1 MPSIS
6 YQDKSPMSD
15 SNTDAIAEPCYDSF
29 HRYVLMTAAHN
40 EEATIE
46 GTIKSIVSQTIL
58 PERWVIVS
66 DASSDKTDDIIQ
78 EYAQRFSFIRFLR
91 MTRQPGRNFR
101 SKVLA
106 LQSGSKL
113 LGGCQ
118 FSFIGNVDADV
129 SLEPS
134 YFQDLLAQFERR
146 PRLGLA
152 GGFFFEEEGGV
163 FKSRKGNHTY
173 SVTHAAQLVRRECY
187 EAIGGYAV
195 LEYGGEDWHAETS
208 ARMNGW
214 EIEAFPTLKI
224 FHHRHTGEGGN
235 LIRYKF
241 RQGRMDYAFGSDAR
255 FEILK
260 CLLRV
265 PDKPFLIGC
274 LARLIGFTW
283 SSIRQDQRPV
293 SDEFVA
299 FMRNE
304 QKARLAALFK
314 RAHVGASKERPQF

>member
-1 MPSIS
+1 
-6 YQDKSPMSD
+6 MSD
-15 SNTDAIAEPCYDSF
+15 SANKGITEFPRHQF
-29 HRYVLMTAAHN
+29 PRYVLMTAAYN

-46 GTIKSIVSQTIL
+46 GTLKSVASQTIL

-66 DASSDKTDDIIQ
+66 DGSTDGTDRIIQ
-78 EYAQRFSFIRFLR
+78 EYAKNFGFIRYLR
-91 MTRQPGRNFR
+91 ITRRPGRNFGA
-101 SKVLA
+101 KVRA
-106 LQSGSKL
+106 LQSGCKL
-113 LGGCQ
+113 LEECQ
-118 FSFIGNVDADV
+118 YSFIGNVDADV

-134 YFQDLLAQFERR
+134 YFQDLLAQFNRR

-152 GGFFFEEEGGV
+152 GGFFFEEQDGE
-163 FKSRKGNHTY
+163 FKNRRGNRTY

-208 ARMNGW
+208 ARMKGW
-214 EIEAFPTLKI
+214 EIEAFSTLKI
-224 FHHRHTGEGGN
+224 FHHRHTGEGGG

-255 FEILK
+255 FETLK

-265 PDKPFLIGC
+265 RDKPFLIGC
-274 LARLIGFTW
+274 IARLTGFIW
-283 SSIRQDQRPV
+283 SSIRRDQRPV

-299 FMRNE
+299 FMRND
-304 QKARLAALFK
+304 QRARLAALFK
-314 RAHVGASKERPQF
+314 RADVGASKEETQF